1 MLERDVNNIRGT
13 LGRYAPELLET
24 EFAREMWAQFEQ
36 GELTVDSKLTGVFA
50 RDETLVNPD
59 TVLLAVEDAREEA
72 LQRELGRES

>member
-1 MLERDVNNIRGT
+1 MKTPQLRGT

-24 EFAREMWAQFEQ
+24 EFAREMWTRFDQR
-36 GELTVDSKLTGVFA
+36 ELTADTKLTGVFA